1 MVLELREN
9 FGNATAELVLQ
20 AARMGKVMAGVRR
33 RQRRKRRDNNTNN
46 RSEEEI
52 DDNKKLEELLLDVV
66 KDPRVFLI
74 KIAERLHNMRVAGE
88 LYEVEDVRRPG

>member
-1 MVLELREN
+1 
-9 FGNATAELVLQ
+9 
-20 AARMGKVMAGVRR
+20 MAGVRR

-74 KIAERLHNMRVAGE
+74 KIAERLHNMRT
-88 LYEVEDVRRPG
+88 LYTWTRERRRPLRMKLCVCGARLPRSLGYGP